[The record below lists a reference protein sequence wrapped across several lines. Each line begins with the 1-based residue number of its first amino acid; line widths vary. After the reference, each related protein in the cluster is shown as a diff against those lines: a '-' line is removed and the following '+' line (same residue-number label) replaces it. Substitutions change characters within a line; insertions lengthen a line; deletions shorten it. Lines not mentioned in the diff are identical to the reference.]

1 MGITPYALARA
12 ILVDPPRIDA
22 IIKGGRRITTDTAV
36 SLSGF
41 FGTTPGFWMNMQ
53 SRYDLETLMEEKR
66 AEFEEI
72 SRYRTVSCR
81 SALRSRMRKE
91 GGSAGCLPEL
101 VPVFPF
107 YLHRRIQV

>member
-53 SRYDLETLMEEKR
+53 SRYDLETLMEEK
-66 AEFEEI
+66 EPS
-72 SRYRTVSCR
+72 SRRLAGIAPFPAGRHSGRGCVRRGDPPAVSR
-81 SALRSRMRKE
+81 S
-91 GGSAGCLPEL
+91 
-101 VPVFPF
+101 
-107 YLHRRIQV
+107 